1 MAHAPFSIN
10 PFHIADAAQRMAEK
24 AEGADSRVFQ
34 KVAMV
39 SMGVVALASTAQV
52 FLSLLRELNR
62 KYDENQKLGRW
73 R

>member
-1 MAHAPFSIN
+1 MTHSPFSTN

-24 AEGADSRVFQ
+24 AEGADSRAFQ

-62 KYDENQKLGRW
+62 KCDDIQRSSRGR
-73 R
+73 